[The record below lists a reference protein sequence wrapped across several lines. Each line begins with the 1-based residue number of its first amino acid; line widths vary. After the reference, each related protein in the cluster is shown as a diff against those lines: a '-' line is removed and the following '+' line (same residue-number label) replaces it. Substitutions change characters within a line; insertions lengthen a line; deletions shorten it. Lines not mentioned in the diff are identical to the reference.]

1 MERIDSARQKLAD
14 LRAAKLDLL
23 EALEE
28 AETTEAKWDFLNLP
42 ESFCCS
48 TATVKELSYYGILFS
63 FFFRICFAPPIFEGS
78 GFLWDMGIRK

>member
-48 TATVKELSYYGILFS
+48 TATVKELSYYGILFR
-63 FFFRICFAPPIFEGS
+63 FFFVFVLLHL
-78 GFLWDMGIRK
+78 FLKDQVSCGIWE